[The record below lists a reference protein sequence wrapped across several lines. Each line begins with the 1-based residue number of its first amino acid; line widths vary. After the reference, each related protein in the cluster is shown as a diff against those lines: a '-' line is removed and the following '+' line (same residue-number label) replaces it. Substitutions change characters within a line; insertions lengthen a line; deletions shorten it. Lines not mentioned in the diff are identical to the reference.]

1 VDEEMNNKFYEYKG
15 KRYPAYLKGW
25 NGMGHVQMFA
35 KFFCEGKGL
44 DVGCG
49 LWPLPDAIPV
59 EIERGDFD
67 ANNLPEGQ
75 YDYIFSSHCLEHVPN
90 PIAALEHW
98 KGRLKPGGV
107 LFLYLPHPDMKYWL
121 PQNNRKHLHQWWP
134 DDMESILTD
143 LGFENIIRSERDLYW
158 SFAIVG
164 FKAEAKEGENGFT
177 D

>member
-1 VDEEMNNKFYEYKG
+1 MNDKVYEYKG
-15 KRYPAYLKGW
+15 KIYPAYLKGW
-25 NGMGHVQMFA
+25 NGQGHVQMFA
-35 KFFCEGKGL
+35 KFFCQGKGL

-49 LWPLPDAIPV
+49 LWPLPDAIP
-59 EIERGDFD
+59 IDLDAKFD

-75 YDYIFSSHCLEHVPN
+75 YDYIFSSHCLEHVVN

-98 KGRLKPGGV
+98 KTRLKPGGV
-107 LFLYLPHPDMKYWL
+107 LFLYLPHPEMEYWL
-121 PQNNRKHLHQWWP
+121 PQNNRKHLHQWSP
-134 DDMESILTD
+134 EVMEKILVD
-143 LGFENIIRSERDLYW
+143 LGFEHIVRSERDLYW

>member
-1 VDEEMNNKFYEYKG
+1 MNDKVYEYKG
-15 KRYPAYLKGW
+15 KLYPAYLKGW
-25 NGMGHVQMFA
+25 NGMGHIQMFA
-35 KFFCEGKGL
+35 KYFCDGKGL

-49 LWPLPDAIPV
+49 LWPLPDAVPV

-67 ANNLPEGQ
+67 ANNLPEGE

-90 PIAALEHW
+90 PVAALEHW
-98 KGRLKPGGV
+98 KARLKPGGV

-134 DDMESILTD
+134 QDMEDVLRD
-143 LGFENIIRSERDLYW
+143 LGFENIFRSERDLYW

-164 FKAEAKEGENGFT
+164 FKPDEKEGENGFT